1 MKSRKYLVGLK
12 SAAAPLAI
20 LVAGAVVPMA
30 LPTVAYA
37 QDYTAGAISGSV
49 KDESGNPV
57 AGVEVMVEST
67 MSGAARTVT
76 TSESGAFRVTG
87 LAPGSYNITVNS
99 ANHAS
104 YKAEAVPVAASQ
116 SASIEIVLAA
126 MGGSEIV
133 VQGTSI
139 INNFE
144 GSTTGINIDVVD
156 LFENS
161 PISRDLTSLVL
172 LSPGVSRGDDGFGN
186 LPSIGGASVAENA
199 YYVNGLN
206 TTNFDN
212 YLGSA
217 RVPFEF
223 YQSVEVKAGGYPAE
237 YGRATGG
244 IVNAVT
250 KSGSN
255 DFMVAAHL
263 NWSPNFLRSAG
274 RDLFNIDSVTGEK
287 TKITNRSA
295 DRATSYSAIIE
306 AGGPIIE
313 DRLFAYGLVEFRND
327 ESTIISRNAGL
338 AFQRK
343 NDDPFWGVKL
353 DAYPVD
359 NHHLEFTIFDTR
371 NTTRRSDLS
380 YSEVNGQPVLGL
392 AGSVTD
398 FKSGGVNYVAKY
410 TGQFTDWLTVSGAYG
425 RMRDRFDN
433 VGVAGDAGA
442 PYIRNLSGTTVNGVP
457 NGGFFN
463 GQSVA
468 SVASPYKT
476 EREFYRADVDLYFTA
491 FGEHHVR
498 AGFDQEDNAL
508 NEATV
513 RVGGDFL
520 FSNGYISPEAYNL
533 GQGGAGFLYL
543 LRPGGVVEL
552 NYFNSGGSFDARN
565 RAFYIQDEWAITDRL
580 TVNLGVR
587 RDDFEVFKADGS
599 RYARLKENWAPRFG
613 FTYDMFEDKS
623 GKFYGAYGQYF
634 LPFASNTA
642 FRQVGSEYFYRQRWN
657 YTGFDNNGVPILS
670 DLVTT
675 LGAYQN
681 ACPAP
686 LVPGGPTTNCS
697 VTGTGNVA
705 DSSALL
711 AANLK
716 ATKET
721 EWLLGYEHRLGDWRL
736 GINYTNR
743 RLNTTAEDVAI
754 DAAVL
759 AYCDEQGISGCS
771 STWTGFHQY
780 VITNPGRDLVIN
792 LDGLDGRQVTF
803 TAAQLGY
810 PKAVRKYDA
819 VTLTATH
826 PMKDGYSVT
835 FSYVWSD
842 TRGNSEG
849 FVQSDFEQD
858 DAGITQDFDQPG
870 LAEFSYGKLPTH
882 RRHRFKLF
890 GAVELSDQFTI
901 GTNLQVDS
909 PRKLSCFGFHP
920 TDVFARVYGAASRY
934 CNGQPSPRGTAQESD
949 WIANID
955 VSVRYNLTIPT
966 GQRLTLRADVFNL
979 LNSAGI
985 QQRNEIGEL
994 DYDDTLTNPFI
1005 LNPNYGLP
1013 TSYQTP
1019 RSVRLG
1025 LDIAF

>member
-1 MKSRKYLVGLK
+1 MKSKYVNSLK
-12 SAAAPLAI
+12 SAAAPLAM
-20 LVAGAVVPMA
+20 LVAGVAAPMA
-30 LPTVAYA
+30 FPAVAFA
-37 QDYTAGAISGSV
+37 QDYTAGAISG
-49 KDESGNPV
+49 
-57 AGVEVMVEST
+57 
-67 MSGAARTVT
+67 TVT
-76 TSESGAFRVTG
+76 DDSGKAVQGATVVVQSKSTGASRTSVTSSNGSFRVTG
-87 LAPGSYNITVNS
+87 LAPGAYDITVTS
-99 ANHAS
+99 PNHAP

-116 SASIEIVLAA
+116 SASVNIALAA
-126 MGGSEIV
+126 MGGDEIV
-133 VQGTSI
+133 VIGTSI
-139 INNFE
+139 IKNFE
-144 GSTTGINIDVVD
+144 GSTTGINIDVASLV
-156 LFENS
+156 ENS
-161 PISRDLTSLVL
+161 PIARDLTSLVL
-172 LSPGVSRGDDGFGN
+172 LAPGVSRGDDGFGN

-217 RVPFEF
+217 QVPFEF
-223 YQSVEVKAGGYPAE
+223 YKSVEVKSGGYPAE

-255 DFMVAAHL
+255 DFMAAVHL
-263 NWSPNFLRSAG
+263 NWSPNFLRSDG

-287 TKITNRSA
+287 TKVTNRAA
-295 DRATSYSAIIE
+295 DRQTSYSAIVE
-306 AGGPIIE
+306 LGGPIIT
-313 DRLFAYGLVEFRND
+313 DRLFAYGLIEFRNQ
-327 ESTIISRNAGL
+327 ESTTISRNAGL

-343 NDDPFWGVKL
+343 NDDPFYGIKL

-359 NHHLEFTIFDTR
+359 NHHLEFTLFDTR

-410 TGQFTDWLTVSGAYG
+410 TGQFTNWLTVSGAYG

-433 VGVAGDAGA
+433 IGVAGDAGA
-442 PYIRNLSGTTVNGVP
+442 PYIRNLSGTTINGVR

-468 SVASPYKT
+468 SIDSPYDT
-476 EREFYRADVDLYFTA
+476 EREFYRADVDLYFSA
-491 FGEHHVR
+491 FGEHHIR
-498 AGFDQEDNAL
+498 GGFDQEDNTL
-508 NEATV
+508 SKATV
-513 RVGGDFL
+513 RNGGNFL
-520 FSNGYISPEAYNL
+520 FSNGYISPEAYSL

-543 LRPGGVVEL
+543 LRPGGIVEL

-565 RAFYIQDEWAITDRL
+565 RAFYLQDEWAITDRL

-587 RDDFEVFKADGS
+587 RDDFEVLKADGS
-599 RYARLKENWAPRFG
+599 KYASLKDNWAPRFG
-613 FTYDMFEDKS
+613 FTYDMFDDNS
-623 GKFYGAYGQYF
+623 GKLYGSYGQYF

-642 FRQVGSEYFYRQRWN
+642 FRQVGSEFFYRQRWT
-657 YTGFDNNGVPILS
+657 YTSFDNNGVPILGN
-670 DLVTT
+670 LVTT
-675 LGAYQN
+675 LGAYQ
-681 ACPAP
+681 ASCPAP

-697 VTGTGNVA
+697 VTGRGDVA

-721 EWLLGYEHRLGDWRL
+721 EWLIGYEHRLGDWLL

-759 AYCDEQGISGCS
+759 AYCADQGISGCS

-780 VITNPGRDLVIN
+780 VITNPGRDLVVN

-810 PKAVRKYDA
+810 PKAKRKYDA
-819 VTLTATH
+819 VTLSAVR
-826 PMKDGYSVT
+826 PMKDGYTVS

-858 DAGITQDFDQPG
+858 DSGITQDFDQPG
-870 LAEFSYGKLPTH
+870 FSDFAYGKLPTH
-882 RRHRFKLF
+882 RRHRFRLF
-890 GAVELSDQFTI
+890 GGVELSDQFTI
-901 GTNLQVDS
+901 GTNIQVDS
-909 PRKLSCFGFHP
+909 PRPLSCFGYHP

-934 CNGQPSPRGTAQESD
+934 CNGQPSPRGTAQKSD
-949 WIANID
+949 WIANFD
-955 VSVRYNLTIPT
+955 VSLRYNMMIAS
-966 GQRLTLRADVFNL
+966 GQKVTLRADVFNI

-985 QQRNEIGEL
+985 QQRNEIGEI
-994 DYDDTLTNPFI
+994 DYDDTLANPYI

-1013 TSYQTP
+1013 TSYQPP

-1025 LDIAF
+1025 VDIAF